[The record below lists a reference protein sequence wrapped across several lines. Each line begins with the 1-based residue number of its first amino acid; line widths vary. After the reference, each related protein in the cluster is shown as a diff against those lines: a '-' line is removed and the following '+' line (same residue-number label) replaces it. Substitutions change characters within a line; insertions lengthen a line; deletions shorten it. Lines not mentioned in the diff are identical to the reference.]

1 MHTLRGRQISWRRM
15 KVKIEEKRK
24 KKKGAG
30 TAAAVV
36 NLWNIKCV
44 QNPDVEKDIQKT
56 VDTLI
61 KASD

>member
-1 MHTLRGRQISWRRM
+1 M
-15 KVKIEEKRK
+15 KLGNNAFLTGKDSAGRK
-24 KKKGAG
+24 KSVHLFIPKKFL
-30 TAAAVV
+30 V

-44 QNPDVEKDIQKT
+44 QKPNIEKDIQKT

>member
-1 MHTLRGRQISWRRM
+1 M
-15 KVKIEEKRK
+15 KLGNNAFLTGKDSAERK
-24 KKKGAG
+24 KSVNFFIPKKF
-30 TAAAVV
+30 VV

>member
-1 MHTLRGRQISWRRM
+1 M
-15 KVKIEEKRK
+15 KLGNNAFLTGKDSAERK
-24 KKKGAG
+24 KF
-30 TAAAVV
+30 VV